1 MGRLLELSEI
11 FGSDTIW
18 MEVSNYMSSDENKEF
33 NKHLEK
39 IVDYPEDVE
48 LLSDRDKLAELEQYW
63 SSDKLDHFEYHMRR
77 YYEWD

>member
-18 MEVSNYMSSDENKEF
+18 MEAFNYMSSDENKEF
-33 NKHLEK
+33 NEHLEK

-63 SSDKLDHFEYHMRR
+63 SSDELDHFEYHMRR

>member
-33 NKHLEK
+33 NEHLEK

-48 LLSDRDKLAELEQYW
+48 LLSDRDKLTELEQYW
-63 SSDKLDHFEYHMRR
+63 SSDELDHFEYHMRR

>member
-11 FGSDTIW
+11 FGLDTIW

-33 NKHLEK
+33 NEHLEK

-63 SSDKLDHFEYHMRR
+63 SSDELDHFEYHMRR

>member
-18 MEVSNYMSSDENKEF
+18 MEAFNYMSSDENKEF
-33 NKHLEK
+33 NEHLEK

-63 SSDKLDHFEYHMRR
+63 SSDELDHFEYHMKR

>member
-18 MEVSNYMSSDENKEF
+18 MEVFNYMSSDENKEF
-33 NKHLEK
+33 NEHLEK

-48 LLSDRDKLAELEQYW
+48 LLSNNDKLAELEQYL
-63 SSDKLDHFEYHMRR
+63 SSDELDHFEYHMRR

>member
-11 FGSDTIW
+11 FGSDTIQ
-18 MEVSNYMSSDENKEF
+18 MEAFNYMSSDENKEF
-33 NKHLEK
+33 NEHFEK

-63 SSDKLDHFEYHMRR
+63 SSDELNHFEYHMRR
-77 YYEWD
+77 YYEWN